1 MRQMFSSP
9 RLENVEG
16 VNKLFNEAGIET
28 KITSGRSYKGVSRR
42 EHSYADKKRQ
52 VDSSEYPAVWVLKA
66 EDYTKAREIL
76 HSMDL
81 LEDKIQT
88 SYLPENLQF
97 KDQKQISPEKKI
109 FRAKLI
115 LLGVI
120 GAMAFA
126 MMIRT
131 LLF

>member
-16 VNKLFNEAGIET
+16 VNKLFNDAGIET
-28 KITSGRSYKGVSRR
+28 KITQGRSYKGNSRR

-52 VDSSEYPAVWVLKA
+52 VDASQYPAVWVIKA
-66 EDYTKAREIL
+66 EDYTRAREIL
-76 HSMDL
+76 HDAEL

-88 SYLPENLQF
+88 PYIPGLQF
-97 KDQKQISPEKKI
+97 KDQTQITPEKKLL
-109 FRAKLI
+109 RTKLI
-115 LLGVI
+115 LLSVI
-120 GAMAFA
+120 GAMTFA
-126 MMIRT
+126 MVIRS

>member
-1 MRQMFSSP
+1 MRQLFSSP

-16 VNKLFNEAGIET
+16 VNKLFNDAGIET
-28 KITSGRSYKGVSRR
+28 KITQGRSYKGNSRR

-52 VDSSEYPAVWVLKA
+52 VDTSQYPAVWVIKA

-76 HSMDL
+76 HDADL
-81 LEDKIQT
+81 LEDKIQNP
-88 SYLPENLQF
+88 YIPGLQF
-97 KDQKQISPEKKI
+97 RDQIQMTQEKKLL
-109 FRAKLI
+109 RTKLI

-120 GAMAFA
+120 GAMIFA
-126 MMIRT
+126 MVIRS

>member
-16 VNKLFNEAGIET
+16 VNQLFNDAGIET
-28 KITSGRSYKGVSRR
+28 KITQGRSYKGNSRR

-52 VDSSEYPAVWVLKA
+52 IDSSQYPAVWVIKA
-66 EDYTKAREIL
+66 EDYTRAREIL
-76 HSMDL
+76 HEADL
-81 LEDKIQT
+81 LEDKIQNP
-88 SYLPENLQF
+88 YIPGLQF
-97 KDQKQISPEKKI
+97 KDQAHTTQEKKLL
-109 FRAKLI
+109 RTKLM

-120 GAMAFA
+120 AAMTFA
-126 MMIRT
+126 IVIRA

>member
-16 VNKLFNEAGIET
+16 VNKLFNDAGIET
-28 KITSGRSYKGVSRR
+28 KITQGRSYKGNSRR

-52 VDSSEYPAVWVLKA
+52 VDTSQYPAVWVIKA
-66 EDYTKAREIL
+66 EDYTRAREIL
-76 HSMDL
+76 HEAEL
-81 LEDKIQT
+81 LEDKIQNP
-88 SYLPENLQF
+88 YIPGLQF
-97 KDQKQISPEKKI
+97 RGQTQMSQEKKLL
-109 FRAKLI
+109 RTKLI

-120 GAMAFA
+120 GAMMFA
-126 MMIRT
+126 MVIRS

>member
-16 VNKLFNEAGIET
+16 VNKLFNDAGIET
-28 KITSGRSYKGVSRR
+28 KITQGRTYKGNSRR

-52 VDSSEYPAVWVLKA
+52 VDSSQYPAVWVIRA
-66 EDYTKAREIL
+66 EDYTRAREIL
-76 HSMDL
+76 HEADL
-81 LEDKIQT
+81 LEDKIQNP
-88 SYLPENLQF
+88 YIPGLQF
-97 KDQKQISPEKKI
+97 RDQTQITPEKKLL
-109 FRAKLI
+109 RTKLI

-120 GAMAFA
+120 GAMIFA
-126 MMIRT
+126 MVIRS

>member
-16 VNKLFNEAGIET
+16 VNKLLNEAGIET
-28 KITSGRSYKGVSRR
+28 KITQGRSYKGNSRR

-52 VDSSEYPAVWVLKA
+52 VDPSQYPAVWVIRA
-66 EDYTKAREIL
+66 EDYTRAREIL
-76 HSMDL
+76 HQAEL
-81 LEDKIQT
+81 LEDKVQNPYI
-88 SYLPENLQF
+88 PGLQF
-97 KDQKQISPEKKI
+97 KDQTRMTPEKKLL
-109 FRAKLI
+109 RTKLI

-120 GAMAFA
+120 GAMIFA
-126 MMIRT
+126 MVIRS

>member
-16 VNKLFNEAGIET
+16 VNKLLNDAGIET
-28 KITSGRSYKGVSRR
+28 KITQGRTYKGNSRR

-52 VDSSEYPAVWVLKA
+52 VDSSQYPAVWVIRA
-66 EDYTKAREIL
+66 EDYTKARELL
-76 HSMDL
+76 HQAEL
-81 LEDKIQT
+81 LEDKVQNPYI
-88 SYLPENLQF
+88 PGLQF
-97 KDQKQISPEKKI
+97 KDQTQMTPEKKLL
-109 FRAKLI
+109 RTKLI

-120 GAMAFA
+120 GAMIFA
-126 MMIRT
+126 MVIRS

>member
-1 MRQMFSSP
+1 MRQLFSSP

-16 VNKLFNEAGIET
+16 VNKLFNEAGIDT
-28 KITSGRSYKGVSRR
+28 KITQGRTYKGNSRR

-52 VDSSEYPAVWVLKA
+52 LDSSQYPAVWVIKA

-76 HSMDL
+76 HKSEL
-81 LEDKIQT
+81 LEDKVQNPYI
-88 SYLPENLQF
+88 PGLQF
-97 KDQKQISPEKKI
+97 NDSPQMTPEKKLL
-109 FRAKLI
+109 RTKLI

-120 GAMAFA
+120 GAMIFA
-126 MMIRT
+126 MVIRS